1 MKPFQLIFNYARK
14 YTWPLIITAISMLVL
29 VSIQL
34 LIPWIIKLLVA
45 RVTEPGASVTSM
57 DYVTLLALI
66 VLAAYL
72 ARAGLSFVRSYI
84 AHVAGWGVVAD
95 VREYIYEHMQRL
107 SLRFYEDKQVGNLMS
122 NVVNDT
128 DLFEQLIAHAIP
140 DVVVNVITLIG
151 VTVVLLSL
159 NWELTLLSTIPI
171 PLVIL
176 SLRVYA
182 KYVRP
187 AFRNRQKVLGD
198 LNALLNDNLSGIR
211 EIKAFTRETEEA
223 KRVHDGIE
231 NYRKSQL
238 GALKLMAT
246 FQPFVEFTS
255 SLGTLIVIYFGGR
268 LALQGSLPI
277 ADLVAFFLYLQ
288 SFYAPVQNLSGAW
301 EAIQSSLAGA
311 DRVAGL
317 LAEPK
322 EPQTVHGAIQATD
335 PVHGTLVFKNVYFDY
350 TPGIPVLED
359 ISLEVPA
366 KSVMALVGPTGVG
379 KTTLVSLIPRFYDA
393 TAGSITLDG
402 RELRD
407 YKLDSLRGQIS
418 IVLQDVFLF
427 YGTVRENILF
437 GRPNADDA
445 EMITASKA
453 ANAHDFITELPE
465 GYDTLIGERGVKLS
479 GGQKQRLSIA
489 RAILK
494 DAPILIMDE
503 ATSSVDTETEQLIQQ
518 ALDHLIQGRTTI
530 IIAHRLSTIRNADK
544 IVVLEDK
551 SIREMGSHE
560 ELMKNNGLYRRL
572 SSVQGNL
579 NP

>member
-1 MKPFQLIFNYARK
+1 
-14 YTWPLIITAISMLVL
+14 
-29 VSIQL
+29 
-34 LIPWIIKLLVA
+34 
-45 RVTEPGASVTSM
+45 
-57 DYVTLLALI
+57 
-66 VLAAYL
+66 
-72 ARAGLSFVRSYI
+72 
-84 AHVAGWGVVAD
+84 
-95 VREYIYEHMQRL
+95 
-107 SLRFYEDKQVGNLMS
+107 
-122 NVVNDT
+122 
-128 DLFEQLIAHAIP
+128 
-140 DVVVNVITLIG
+140 
-151 VTVVLLSL
+151 
-159 NWELTLLSTIPI
+159 
-171 PLVIL
+171 
-176 SLRVYA
+176 
-182 KYVRP
+182 
-187 AFRNRQKVLGD
+187 
-198 LNALLNDNLSGIR
+198 
-211 EIKAFTRETEEA
+211 
-223 KRVHDGIE
+223 
-231 NYRKSQL
+231 
-238 GALKLMAT
+238 
-246 FQPFVEFTS
+246 
-255 SLGTLIVIYFGGR
+255 
-268 LALQGSLPI
+268 
-277 ADLVAFFLYLQ
+277 
-288 SFYAPVQNLSGAW
+288 
-301 EAIQSSLAGA
+301 
-311 DRVAGL
+311 
-317 LAEPK
+317 
-322 EPQTVHGAIQATD
+322 
-335 PVHGTLVFKNVYFDY
+335 FKNVYFDY
-350 TPGIPVLED
+350 TPGVPVLED

-427 YGTVRENILF
+427 YGTVRENLLF

-445 EMITASKA
+445 EMIAAAKA

-494 DAPILIMDE
+494 NAPILIMDE